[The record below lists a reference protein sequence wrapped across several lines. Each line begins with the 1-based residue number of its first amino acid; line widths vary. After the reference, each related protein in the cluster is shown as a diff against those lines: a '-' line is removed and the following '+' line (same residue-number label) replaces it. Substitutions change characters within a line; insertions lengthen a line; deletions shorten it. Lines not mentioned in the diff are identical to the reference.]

1 MNLDFTSEQIMLKES
16 AAKFFA
22 NECNYEKVK
31 RIEETAQGYQPE
43 LWKKAAELGWTG
55 MLFPE
60 EYGGYGGTFMDIV
73 VILEEIGKA
82 VFPSPFFSTVI
93 QCGLLILEGGTEEQK
108 KDLLSRIS
116 EGTLIMALAQY
127 EAETD
132 YGFDSIAMAAE
143 PKGDGYVLNGTKLF
157 VMDAN
162 ISAKLIVAAKAGGA
176 GLSLFLVDAQD
187 PGLKIT
193 KLPYVSSEN
202 ACEVVFKDVKVA
214 KTDMIGVPGAGAAI
228 LDKMYAK
235 AAVAKAAEMSGGCK
249 AAIDMTAK
257 YAKERE
263 QYGNP
268 IGGYQAIQHFMSNM
282 LIAYDT
288 CNNYLYRVTCMID
301 EGEDFAREA
310 SALKAVANEA
320 YRFVTERAVKIHGG
334 IGTAREADIALFY
347 RRAHPFS
354 MICGSSS
361 YHYEKVAQSLLK
373 DGLEAF

>member
-1 MNLDFTSEQIMLKES
+1 MNLDFTSEQNMLRES

-31 RIEETAQGYQPE
+31 KIEETAEGYQPE
-43 LWKKAAELGWTG
+43 LWRKAAELGWTG
-55 MLFPE
+55 MFFPE
-60 EYGGYGGTFMDIV
+60 KYGGYGGTFMDIV
-73 VILEEIGKA
+73 IILEEIGKA

-93 QCGLLILEGGTEEQK
+93 QCGLLIWEGGTEEQK
-108 KDLLSRIS
+108 KDLLGKIS
-116 EGTLIMALAQY
+116 EGSLIMALAQY

-132 YGFDSIAMAAE
+132 YGYDSIGMVAE

-162 ISAKLIVAAKAGGA
+162 IAGKLIVVAKAGG
-176 GLSLFLVDAQD
+176 GGVSLFLVDAKD
-187 PGLKIT
+187 PGVKIT

-202 ACEVVFKDVKVA
+202 ACEVVFRDVNVA
-214 KTDMIGVPGAGAAI
+214 KKDMIGALGAGAAL
-228 LDKMYAK
+228 LDKMYVK

-249 AAIDMTAK
+249 AAIDMTSK

-301 EGEDFAREA
+301 EGEEFDREA

-334 IGTAREADIALFY
+334 IGTSREADIALFY

-354 MICGSSS
+354 MICGSTS